1 MLQPKIDEMIR
12 KLDDGSADG
21 RLSARIC
28 ALVFLINKLPRE
40 TGADLGVRAT
50 AEFIADLL
58 VEDLK
63 AGSAELRKKVPEL
76 LQALGQAGHVMAVD
90 EEYRLQTPESAS
102 WDAEFKKNYNRI
114 VNDDARIASERAD
127 LLRAECAD
135 LKNLKVIHGN
145 SKVARKV
152 ELFTSTETPIPTG
165 QGVPVWVRD
174 GWTVD
179 EKSVIAEAQKAG
191 VDSPLVFVYIPRRSA
206 DELKKT
212 IASLKAAEE
221 TLNIKGTPT
230 TPEGLEATGRD

>member
-1 MLQPKIDEMIR
+1 MPA
-12 KLDDGSADG
+12 SAPWFFSSTNSHE
-21 RLSARIC
+21 R
-28 ALVFLINKLPRE
+28 P
-40 TGADLGVRAT
+40 GADLGVRAT
-50 AEFIADLL
+50 AEVIADLL

-76 LQALGQAGHVMAVD
+76 LQSLVQAGHLMVVD
-90 EEYRLQTPESAS
+90 DEYRLQTPESAS

-145 SKVARKV
+145 SKVARKL
-152 ELFTSTETPIPTG
+152 ELFTGTETPMPTG

-179 EKSVIAEAQKAG
+179 EKSIVVRGAE
-191 VDSPLVFVYIPRRSA
+191 
-206 DELKKT
+206 
-212 IASLKAAEE
+212 
-221 TLNIKGTPT
+221 
-230 TPEGLEATGRD
+230 GRDR